1 MLSKSGAF
9 IIVIVFLMSI
19 SDVFKAEE
27 VSNEKDYSVKEIE
40 DETIIEKR
48 TNDGG
53 LIQDDLQIVQDSKTE
68 QFPIL
73 KILYCVSC
81 GYKQAFTQFSEFAKE
96 KYPDLPIEGGNFP
109 QNPLK
114 THLAHVSIW
123 HQNGLSF
130 TVQSIGLIKIILL
143 ILIMTGSNPFESI
156 GFGYPYLL
164 QHAHMNKL
172 SSGML
177 VYMIGNMIESSLLS
191 TGAFEIFIGG
201 EQIWSKMESGRVP
214 SQEEFIGL
222 IGEKLVKYS
231 N

>member
-114 THLAHVSIW
+114 THLAH
-123 HQNGLSF
+123 
-130 TVQSIGLIKIILL
+130 SIGLIKIILL